1 MPKGGKI
8 RAPMRSPDEPL
19 ILALIRLRLEQHLSQ
34 RALADL
40 ADVSISLV
48 GRWERGTGKPD
59 FDSLQLWAKALGYRL
74 RLEPLP

>member
-1 MPKGGKI
+1 MPKRRTI
-8 RAPMRSPDEPL
+8 RAPTRSPDEPL
-19 ILALIRLRLEQHLSQ
+19 VQALIRLRLEQHLSQ

-48 GRWERGTGKPD
+48 GRWERGAGKPD